1 MIKTRFRSIALITA
15 GLACVAIVPNVMAA
29 FTVGTFGKGKITD
42 GNSVGDFANNMLGKP
57 GYEAISMSDIALAAS
72 AFGSAS
78 YYVIPASSSLTLFDR
93 DNDGRVSRQ
102 EFVDMLNRVSGLNN
116 VNTGENGIYAQA
128 CATELGAITAVPP
141 TLANLQTAIDAC
153 NNYTVHP
160 PKITTNAIAFDIS
173 NHTSGM
179 GLGLIDGDNL
189 SSHSNLLT
197 TISTVQL
204 NSQSV
209 VNPFA
214 IQNGQLSIASGVSYG
229 SIAPGIYTVDVNAL
243 DQNVPGYGKAVNSSI
258 SVTVSNPQGCVVNPT
273 IADSDF
279 TTNSTPSTSIDG
291 ARVSISGNHDAD
303 DLLFVKGATVS
314 TSGSNVTYTNIGN
327 GISGVYNKSTGQL
340 VFSGSTTEANW
351 ISIFGKVGYIH
362 DASGTPS
369 SGTRNLIFSLS
380 NKIVY
385 QHVDGYDHF
394 YKFIPSSGINFNDA
408 FTAAE
413 NSTLFGLQ
421 GYLATVT
428 SAAEQAYIL
437 PKLNGAGWI
446 GGCDRLEDSTVQS
459 HCRINPSDLNNL
471 KGVAKSSWSATT
483 GLHSMALGEG
493 YFYWVTGPERLEFII
508 QDIKNCNSSS
518 DPDKQRTYPIASSC
532 NHSDSLDNSASNYQ
546 YHNFKYTE
554 PNNYRHD
561 GDIGENYLH
570 LYGNGEWND
579 WRLDGDTTTGGGIA
593 SGYVIEY
600 GGFSN
605 ETVPDLTAS
614 SNYNISSDG
623 QYCSYAS
630 S

>member
-1 MIKTRFRSIALITA
+1 MIKPNFRIVSLVAA
-15 GLACVAIVPNVMAA
+15 GLACVTFGPNVMAA
-29 FTVGTFGKGKITD
+29 FTVGTFGNGQITD
-42 GNSVGDFANNMLGKP
+42 GNSVGDFANNMLGEP
-57 GYEAISMSDIALAAS
+57 GYEAVAMSDVALAAS
-72 AFGSAS
+72 AF
-78 YYVIPASSSLTLFDR
+78 SSSSSYTLPAGSSMTLFDR
-93 DNDGRVSRQ
+93 DNDGLVSRQ
-102 EFVDMLNRVSGLNN
+102 EFMDMLNRVSGLNN
-116 VNTGENGIYAQA
+116 VNTGDNGIYAQA
-128 CATELGAITAVPP
+128 CGTELGAITAVPP
-141 TLANLQTAIDAC
+141 TLADLQIAINNC
-153 NNYTVHP
+153 NNYTVNP
-160 PKITTNAIAFDIS
+160 PQITTSSIAFDITNNS
-173 NHTSGM
+173 TGM
-179 GLGLIDGDNL
+179 GLGLIDGDNN
-189 SSHSNLLT
+189 SSSSNLLT
-197 TISTVQL
+197 TISSVEL

-209 VNPFA
+209 ANPFA
-214 IQNGQLSIASGVSYG
+214 IQNGQLSIASGVSFD
-229 SIAPGIYTVDVNAL
+229 SLAPGVYTVDVNAL
-243 DQNVPGYGKAVNSSI
+243 DQNLPGYGKSVSSNV
-258 SVTVSNPQGCVVNPT
+258 SVTVSNPQGCVVNTT
-273 IADSDF
+273 ISDSDF
-279 TTNSTPSTSIDG
+279 TTNSPPSTSIDG
-291 ARVSISGNHDAD
+291 ARVTISGNHDTD
-303 DLLFVKGATVS
+303 DLLFVIGANAT
-314 TSGSNVTYTNIGN
+314 TSGNEVTYSNIGN
-327 GISGVYNKSTGQL
+327 GISGVYNKTTGQL
-340 VFSGSTTEANW
+340 IFSGSTTEANW
-351 ISIFGKVGYIH
+351 ISIFAKVGYIH

-369 SGTRNLIFSLS
+369 NGTRDLIFSLS

-385 QHVDGYDHF
+385 QHSDGYDHF
-394 YKFIPSSGINFNDA
+394 YKFIPLSGINFDDA

-446 GGCDRLEDSTVQS
+446 GGCDRLEDTTVQG

-471 KGVAKSSWSATT
+471 KGVPKSNWSATT

-508 QDIKNCNSSS
+508 QDIKNCNSSN
-518 DPDKQRTYPIASSC
+518 DPDKQRTYPIADSC

-600 GGFSN
+600 GGFPN
-605 ETVPDLTAS
+605 ETVPDLTATN
-614 SNYNISSDG
+614 NYNISSDG

>member
-1 MIKTRFRSIALITA
+1 MTKTSFRTISCIVAGIACLTF
-15 GLACVAIVPNVMAA
+15 GPNVMAA

-42 GNSVGDFANNMLGKP
+42 GNSIGDFANNMLGKP
-57 GYEAISMSDIALAAS
+57 GYEAISMTDVSLAAS
-72 AFGSAS
+72 AFGSANF
-78 YYVIPASSSLTLFDR
+78 YVIPASSSLTLFDR
-93 DNDGRVSRQ
+93 DNDGRVSKQ
-102 EFVDMLNRVSGLNN
+102 EFMDMLNRVSGLNN
-116 VNTGENGIYAQA
+116 VNTGANGIYAQA
-128 CATELGAITAVPP
+128 CATELGSITAVPP
-141 TLANLQTAIDAC
+141 TLPLLQTAIDAC
-153 NNYTVHP
+153 NNYTVNP
-160 PKITTNAIAFDIS
+160 PQINTNAIAFDIT

-179 GLGLIDGDNL
+179 DLGLVDGDNV
-189 SSHSNLLT
+189 SSHSSLLT
-197 TISTVQL
+197 TISTVEL

-209 VNPFA
+209 SNPFSV
-214 IQNGQLSIASGVSYG
+214 QNGQLSIASGVTFD
-229 SIAPGIYTVDVNAL
+229 SIEPGVYTVDVNAL
-243 DQNVPGYGKAVNSSI
+243 DQNVPGYGQAVNNSI
-258 SVTVSNPQGCVVNPT
+258 SVTVNNPQGCVVNPT
-273 IADSDF
+273 IADNDF
-279 TTNSTPSTSIDG
+279 TTNSTPSTTIDG
-291 ARVSISGNHDAD
+291 ATVTISGNHNAD
-303 DLLFVKGATVS
+303 DLLFVKGATVAS
-314 TSGSNVTYTNIGN
+314 TSSSVTYTNIGN
-327 GISGVYNKSTGQL
+327 GVSGVYNKSTGQL

-351 ISIFGKVGYIH
+351 ISIFAKVGYIH
-362 DASGTPS
+362 DNSGTPS
-369 SGTRNLIFSLS
+369 DGTRNLIFSLS

-428 SAAEQAYIL
+428 SSAEQAYIL

-459 HCRINPSDLNNL
+459 HCRINASDLNNL
-471 KGVAKSSWSATT
+471 KGVVKTSWSATT

-508 QDIKNCNSSS
+508 QDIKNCNSSNV
-518 DPDKQRTYPIASSC
+518 PDKQRTYPIANSC
-532 NHSDSLDNSASNYQ
+532 NHSDSLDNSASNYP

-579 WRLDGDTTTGGGIA
+579 WRLDGDTTTGGGVA

-605 ETVPDLTAS
+605 ETVPDLTAT
-614 SNYNISSDG
+614 SNYTIASDG